1 MEKKGT
7 PRKSLVTLRIPCS
20 RTKVKKGWNLNMY
33 LNGKQVWN
41 FVGSFCGLHFLASKF
56 PWLKKPTNTLPSGK
70 CFFGIPGIIF
80 TMSSWWWP
88 GKPRERGTN
97 DRINSLTEIHLYKLL
112 VLTCRIF
119 CKITSPVGD
128 KINFTLEKWMA
139 WNPWDFLED
148 PPSPFEV
155 FSAILPLKMD
165 PGLKTPVVFWIKVI
179 TSQTSRGTFVSI
191 ELLCIVRSHMS
202 QSLNSGSNSSHL

>member
-56 PWLKKPTNTLPSGK
+56 SWLKKPTNTLPSGK

-155 FSAILPLKMD
+155 FFSNFAPENGSGFEDACCFLNQSNYISNFE
-165 PGLKTPVVFWIKVI
+165 GYI
-179 TSQTSRGTFVSI
+179 
-191 ELLCIVRSHMS
+191 CIYRTAVYC
-202 QSLNSGSNSSHL
+202 